1 MDAPPP
7 ASPGS
12 SASVFHSPRRYD
24 AVVVGSGPNGLAA
37 AVTLAR
43 AGRTV
48 LVIEAAETIGGGTR
62 SAALTLPGFT
72 HDVCSAIHPLG
83 VASPFF
89 QSLPLEHYGLE
100 WIQPEVPLAHPLLDG
115 TAAVV
120 HRSLEKTAEGFGS
133 DGDAYRR
140 LLEPLLAAADAILG
154 QVLTPY
160 QFPRHLFALIRFGL
174 RGMQSAER
182 LAKRWFEQPQVQGMF
197 AGMAAHAVLP
207 LDRRFTAA
215 VGLMFSLTAH
225 HGGWPLPRGGS
236 GQISGALQK
245 YLQQLGGE
253 VVSGTHIHSLA
264 EIPPARAVLFDVTPR
279 QLSRIAGDALPA
291 AYRHKLER
299 FRHGPGVF
307 KIDWALD
314 APIPWTAADC
324 RRAGTVHVGG
334 EFDAVAAAEQA
345 AWSAHPAEH
354 PFLLVAQQSVQ
365 DPSRAPAG
373 KHTGWAYCHVPH
385 GSQVD
390 MTERI
395 ETQLER
401 FAPGFRDL
409 ILERHVMAPN
419 DFEHY
424 NANYI
429 GGDITGGVMD
439 FRQIV
444 ARPTLGLTPYATPNR
459 SLFLCSASTP
469 PGPGVHGMS
478 GYHAAQAALRTTL
491 RD

>member
-1 MDAPPP
+1 M
-7 ASPGS
+7 
-12 SASVFHSPRRYD
+12 
-24 AVVVGSGPNGLAA
+24 AA

-43 AGRTV
+43 AGRSV
-48 LVIEAAETIGGGTR
+48 LVLEAAETIGGGTR
-62 SAALTLPGFT
+62 SAALTLPGFL

-83 VASPFF
+83 VASPVF
-89 QSLPLEHYGLE
+89 QSMPLAQYGLE
-100 WIQPEVPLAHPLLDG
+100 WIHPEVPLAHPLVDG
-115 TAAVV
+115 TAAVI
-120 HRSLEKTAEGFGS
+120 HRSLEQTADDLGP

-160 QFPRHLFALIRFGL
+160 QLPRHPLSLLRFGL
-174 RGMQSAER
+174 LGLQSAAR
-182 LAKRWFEQPQVQGMF
+182 LAKRRFRQPHVQGMF
-197 AGMAAHAVLP
+197 AGMAAHSVLP
-207 LDRRFTAA
+207 LDQRFTAA

-236 GQISGALQK
+236 RQIAEALRG
-245 YLQQLGGE
+245 YLRHLGGE
-253 VVSGTHIHSLA
+253 IATGARIASLA
-264 EIPPARAVLFDVTPR
+264 EIPPARAILFDVSPR
-279 QLSRIAGDALPA
+279 QLCRIAGDALPA
-291 AYRHKLER
+291 AYRHTLER

-314 APIPWTAADC
+314 GPIPWTAAGC

-334 EFDAVAAAEQA
+334 DFDAVAAAEQA
-345 AWSAHPAEH
+345 AWSDQPAEQ
-354 PFLLVAQQSVQ
+354 PFLLVAQQSLL

-385 GSQVD
+385 GSRVD

-395 ETQLER
+395 EAQMER

-409 ILERHVMAPN
+409 ILARHVMAPR
-419 DFEHY
+419 DFENY

-439 FRQIV
+439 IRQIL
-444 ARPTLGLTPYATPNR
+444 ARPTAGLTPYATPNR